1 MYIKIYEDL
10 RNVGYKWI
18 CLRRLKNISTKRKR
32 SIRNAGVSERSHYP
46 PNRIE
51 NFTLHLPI
59 FCAQENDFNYCSI
72 RNSRKITLFISL
84 AECFREWTY
93 YCSICNSRRIPLSIS
108 LAECFRKWIYYY
120 CSICNSR
127 KISLFISLV

>member
-1 MYIKIYEDL
+1 MKICAMSDISEFAFGDWRIFQQKENAQYEMLGCQSD
-10 RNVGYKWI
+10 R
-18 CLRRLKNISTKRKR
+18 TT
-32 SIRNAGVSERSHYP
+32 P

-72 RNSRKITLFISL
+72 RNSRKITLFISS
-84 AECFREWTY
+84 AEYFREWIY
-93 YCSICNSRRIPLSIS
+93 YCSIRNSQKIPLFIS

>member
-1 MYIKIYEDL
+1 MKICAMSDISEFAFGDWRIFQQKENAQYEMLGCQSD
-10 RNVGYKWI
+10 R
-18 CLRRLKNISTKRKR
+18 TT
-32 SIRNAGVSERSHYP
+32 P

-93 YCSICNSRRIPLSIS
+93 YCSIRNSRKITLFIS
-108 LAECFRKWIYYY
+108 LAECFREWTYY